1 MPLPRTWALPEDTQ
15 VSAPSQSVPGTRIC
29 WVVAPAARIAA
40 IAAFDEASHC
50 VGVTALGSFMSPN
63 RTFDVEA
70 KWAASS
76 PQKCAKVALDAAVVP
91 IIVPYAAVI
100 VRVQDNIDAL

>member
-1 MPLPRTWALPEDTQ
+1 MPLPSTWALPEDTQ

-40 IAAFDEASHC
+40 MAAFADASHC
-50 VGVTALGSFMSPN
+50 VGVTALGSFMRPK

-70 KWAASS
+70 KWPASS
-76 PQKCAKVALDAAVVP
+76 PQKLAKVAFDAAVVP
-91 IIVPYAAVI
+91 ITVPYSVP
-100 VRVQDNIDAL
+100 